1 VIRKYRY
8 LIGKNKISKF
18 TQVGKMSTGSNIC
31 HTSVHVVG
39 LFISYAFPL
48 TFFLAFL
55 LPYLSF
61 PLRIDPLHFQVG
73 CPKPGFSFFVLCCIS
88 FDW

>member
-1 VIRKYRY
+1 
-8 LIGKNKISKF
+8 
-18 TQVGKMSTGSNIC
+18 MSTGSNIC

-48 TFFLAFL
+48 TFFLTFL

-61 PLRIDPLHFQVG
+61 PLRIDRLHFQAG
-73 CPKPGFSFFVLCCIS
+73 CPKPGFSFLRCAAFLLIGECMLLLC
-88 FDW
+88 